1 MRTALIILFAGLLL
15 GACTTGGGG
24 SGDRTLA
31 RVGGEFLT
39 LREARA
45 SVPDQ
50 LLRSD
55 SIGALRNYRDQWVR
69 ERLMVR
75 EANRMGLSQSEEVRR
90 RLEEARLQVLREAL
104 RSQLMQQYGESAR
117 VSDEEAR
124 NYYQA
129 HREQFVLRERYVRF
143 RHMVT
148 ATIEE
153 ARSARQ
159 ELLGG
164 VEWPVV
170 AQRYALDPEK
180 TQEHSEQFW
189 PISMAVADNE
199 AMHRY
204 LEVIGI
210 SEISPIRRVGSSY
223 HFVQL
228 MESREAGEQPDLEWL
243 MERIK
248 EWLTLEK
255 RRRYFSSYL
264 KNLYLRAESNNEIE
278 TFNVLETNS
287 NEQSAPADTIESNS
301 PNE

>member
-1 MRTALIILFAGLLL
+1 MRSALIILSAGLLL
-15 GACTTGGGG
+15 GACTAGGGG
-24 SGDRTLA
+24 TGDRTLA
-31 RVGGEFLT
+31 RVGGEYLT
-39 LREARA
+39 LAEARSA
-45 SVPDQ
+45 VPDQ

-55 SIGALRNYRDQWVR
+55 STGALRNYRDRWVR

-75 EANRMGLSQSEEVRR
+75 EANRMGLRQSEEVRR

-104 RSQLMQQYGESAR
+104 RSQLMQQYGESAQ

-124 NYYQA
+124 NYYQT
-129 HREQFVLRERYVRF
+129 HREQFILRERYVRF

-170 AQRYALDPEK
+170 AERYALEPEK
-180 TQEHSEQFW
+180 TLDHSEQFW
-189 PISMAVADNE
+189 PISMAAADNE
-199 AMHRY
+199 TMHRY

-228 MESREAGEQPDLEWL
+228 METREAGEQPDLEWL
-243 MERIK
+243 MTRIK

-287 NEQSAPADTIESNS
+287 NEQAAPADTIESNS

>member
-1 MRTALIILFAGLLL
+1 MRTALIMLFAGFLL
-15 GACTTGGGG
+15 GACTAGGGP
-24 SGDRTLA
+24 GDRTPLA
-31 RVGGEFLT
+31 RVGGEYLT
-39 LREARA
+39 LEEARA

-55 SIGALRNYRDQWVR
+55 STGALRNYRDQWVR
-69 ERLMVR
+69 DRLMER
-75 EANRMGLSQSEEVRR
+75 EANRMGLHQSEEVRR

-129 HREQFVLRERYVRF
+129 QREQFILRERYVRF
-143 RHMVT
+143 RHLAT

-159 ELLGG
+159 DLLGG
-164 VEWPVV
+164 VEWPTV
-170 AQRYALDPEK
+170 AQRYALEPEK
-180 TQEHSEQFW
+180 TLEHSEQFW
-189 PISMAVADNE
+189 PVSMAAADNE

-243 MERIK
+243 MARIK

-287 NEQSAPADTIESNS
+287 NEQAAPADTIESNS